1 MWVQVGHLYIFE
13 EKFMACESHS
23 VTKAMNTIVVG
34 KTCQM
39 LGGWAGDIEMVK
51 REETVGFARVSLWL
65 TLPQPDIRIYC
76 LQPLLFP
83 TIANRYYWL
92 QWPRLTYCL
101 LLTTCHSLSPPG
113 HVDEMQEILGMQK
126 NPNASAHHIHI
137 CKQAHKGQ

>member
-65 TLPQPDIRIYC
+65 TLPQPDI
-76 LQPLLFP
+76 P
-83 TIANRYYWL
+83 TAYNRYYF
-92 QWPRLTYCL
+92 L
-101 LLTTCHSLSPPG
+101 LL
-113 HVDEMQEILGMQK
+113 
-126 NPNASAHHIHI
+126 PNATIGYS
-137 CKQAHKGQ
+137 GRD